1 MAGSGVS
8 VRGVPVEAIHEFTQA
23 DVTNPFYLSTQA
35 RFDALRGEGTGLL
48 PAEVVAD
55 IRGPA
60 PYLRELVKSL
70 VAQQAGGDEVNLANE
85 ETRRFYAELY
95 LALSETLAAAA
106 AAVPESWA
114 KVFYVAPSSP
124 APLPP
129 FAAFARLRPEWLTR
143 VLLRSIYRT
152 SGVPEAALEDMLPP
166 ALPEQ
171 TDPLLRIARESEF
184 WRSVSPHGSDG
195 LIQSKAKAD
204 ALAGAV
210 DSAKVY
216 VPEVSDPDL
225 QRLEGSGDDWLT
237 PAKALLASK
246 VSATDQLTRPVPP
259 GGDGL
264 AASVLRRF
272 AQGIKEGATEEGREV
287 TIVSSDSIG
296 SVLPTIDVMRD
307 YVIKPV

>member
-23 DVTNPFYLSTQA
+23 DVTNPFYLSSQA

-48 PAEVVAD
+48 PEGVTAEV
-55 IRGPA
+55 RGPA
-60 PYLRELVKSL
+60 PYLRELVKAL
-70 VAQQAGGDEVNLANE
+70 VAQQAGGEEVNLANE

-95 LALSETLAAAA
+95 LALAETLAAAA
-106 AAVPESWA
+106 ASVPGSWA
-114 KVFYVAPSSP
+114 RIPYTSPVAPLP
-124 APLPP
+124 VPP
-129 FAAFARLRPEWLTR
+129 FAAFSRLRPEWLNR

-184 WRSVSPHGSDG
+184 WRNVSPHGSDG
-195 LIQSKAKAD
+195 ALQTRAKSE

-210 DSAKVY
+210 GSPKVY
-216 VPEVSDPDL
+216 VPETATDDL
-225 QRLEGSGDDWLT
+225 ERLEGAGDDWLT
-237 PAKALLASK
+237 PAKALLAEK
-246 VSATDQLTRPVPP
+246 AAAIDLPYRPTSP

-272 AQGIKEGATEEGREV
+272 AQGVQEGAVEEGREV
-287 TIVSSDSIG
+287 VIISADTVD
-296 SVLPTIDVMRD
+296 SVLLTIDVMRD